1 MISNYIQ
8 DTREEIT
15 MNTENIAIGF
25 IGAGNMGAAMIKGII
40 KGNVTKPEKVYVYDP
55 LSENIKQL
63 QEDFGVTTVTSPEE
77 IVEACQVII
86 PAVKPHIISDVL
98 TGIADMLTEQHIIIS
113 IAAGITTE
121 QLKAMVKDNCI
132 VVRTMPNT
140 PALVGEGMTA
150 MVKDPSVPAKYINL
164 ACTILKSFGEVE
176 FVSEEQIHAAT
187 AISGSSPAYAFL
199 FLEALAD
206 GGVMM
211 GLPREQSYR
220 MATQSLLGAA
230 KLMKETG
237 KHPGELKDMVCSPS
251 GTTIEAVALLE
262 YNGLR
267 GTIIEAVRTCA
278 EKSEMMGK
286 IDKL

>member
-15 MNTENIAIGF
+15 MNIENIAIGF

-121 QLKAMVKDNCI
+121 QLKAMVKDNCN

-262 YNGLR
+262 YNGFR